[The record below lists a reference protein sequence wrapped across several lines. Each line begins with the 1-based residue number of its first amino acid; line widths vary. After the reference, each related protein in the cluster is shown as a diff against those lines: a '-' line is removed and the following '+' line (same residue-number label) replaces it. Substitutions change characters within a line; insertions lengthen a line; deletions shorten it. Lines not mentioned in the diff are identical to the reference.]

1 MLSVAC
7 TYKVF
12 FVMIPVLTTNL
23 VVRHSQVNGPLDG
36 IIIIFAVVIGA
47 PIVEEILFRGVLFEE
62 LKKETS
68 FKMTIFF
75 TALVFGIY
83 HFNILQS
90 PNTFFMGLVL
100 GYVYYKTK
108 LEIKKPPSGGF

>member
-1 MLSVAC
+1 
-7 TYKVF
+7 
-12 FVMIPVLTTNL
+12 MIPVLTTNL

-68 FKMTIFF
+68 FKMTIFL

-83 HFNILQS
+83 HFNILQT